1 LIVLITFV
9 PPFKKANRLNFASL
23 CEQSVVRDWLSSSL
37 VPPEEVNQF
46 DGLVLSVNLLSEKL
60 QSSIQTKL
68 TF

>member
-1 LIVLITFV
+1 V
-9 PPFKKANRLNFASL
+9 FASL

-60 QSSIQTKL
+60 LNQE
-68 TF
+68 